1 MHYTESRNIPG
12 LLVFI
17 DFEKAFDSISW
28 SFIYKVLKYFGFG
41 EYIVDW
47 VKILNT
53 NFKATVLQS
62 GYLSN
67 QFIIE
72 RGCRQGDPVAPY
84 LFLLVAEILSVL
96 IKQNKD
102 IKGITIGDKE
112 HKISQYADDT
122 SLALDGSPKSL
133 FSALDT
139 LDFFSRLSGL
149 KINSSKTKIIWIG

>member
-12 LLVFI
+12 LLVLI

-67 QFIIE
+67 QFRIE